1 MAKKITIQAEVETT
15 TLSVAVTSTPGSA
28 GIAIASSVMSSA
40 VTLTNTSLA
49 CDAQYK
55 VGAGSWVELERNQGI
70 ELPISLASTQV
81 YLRRTALDGGLC
93 SVDVSIDG
101 IANISAGSLKVAQL
115 AQDANN
121 NTLGIFG
128 GDGYLAVA
136 TAKRAEKAPI
146 PVLGGDIQLSD
157 FSIAQGTP
165 VLSIVTLPNGSKA
178 LKIVTNIGEDTRLD
192 IPALMGTQFNGEAYI
207 SSDATFTNGVSN
219 ILFYVTPDAN
229 MSTNFASAGFGGYS
243 APLNTPMEPTQKTN
257 TLRYG
262 KADLAITG
270 AITYPFT
277 TGFARLRIIPRG
289 GMSATVILT
298 GIGFSPQPK
307 VGRVCV
313 VSDDGYDSWFQYGQP
328 LFDDRGI
335 PTTVAVIPCAMDT
348 RNGYAFKRQL
358 QGLINKGGAV
368 VAHGP
373 DTASGVGNLF
383 TAFPTTE
390 ARIADMKSV
399 RKWISDNGLATPF
412 YDSCYVW
419 PQGAWQTSA
428 SDTSLLDAAYAAGFT
443 SGRGAILAIAGTQL
457 NIDALSK
464 YQHLTAPI
472 IGHNWAG
479 STAAEATNVAAIVAA
494 INLAA
499 ANGADIYVMLHRV
512 QPTATSDGSMSSIG
526 IRLGDLTTIADAI
539 AVKIAAG
546 TLKPVTMPQLSCSPS
561 GNFWQQ

>member
-1 MAKKITIQAEVETT
+1 MALTTIAASGNSNITINSSR
-15 TLSVAVTSTPGSA
+15 SVLYIST
-28 GIAIASSVMSSA
+28 
-40 VTLTNTSLA
+40 N
-49 CDAQYK
+49 
-55 VGAGSWVELERNQGI
+55 GAGSATLKAISGCGNFTSVEFSGQRTF
-70 ELPISLASTQV
+70 SF
-81 YLRRTALDGGLC
+81 TALGIVNIAMSSVGSC
-93 SVDVSIDG
+93 SYEIG
-101 IANISAGSLKVAQL
+101 IGSGYGELL
-115 AQDANN
+115 DANLVQDSIGA
-121 NTLGIFG
+121 TTGVAG
-128 GDGYLAVA
+128 YDGTFTSV
-136 TAKRAEKAPI
+136 TSKRAEKAPI

-165 VLSIVTLPNGSKA
+165 ALSIVTLPNGSKA
-178 LKIVTNIGEDTRLD
+178 LKIVTNVGEDTRLD
-192 IPALMGTQFNGEAYI
+192 IPALIGSQFNGEVYI

-229 MSTNFASAGFGGYS
+229 ISTNFASAGFGGYS

-262 KADLAITG
+262 KADLSITG

-298 GIGFSPQPK
+298 GIGFAPQPK

-335 PTTVAVIPCAMDT
+335 PTTVAVIPSVMDT
-348 RNGYAFKRQL
+348 RAGYAFKRQL
-358 QGLINKGGAV
+358 QGLVNKGGAV

-373 DTASGVGNLF
+373 DTASGVGNLL
-383 TAFPTTE
+383 TAFLTTD

-419 PQGAWQTSA
+419 PQGVWQASA

-443 SGRGAILAIAGTQL
+443 NGRGAILAIAGTQL

-464 YQHLTAPI
+464 YQHLTVPI
-472 IGHNWAG
+472 IGHTWAG
-479 STAAEATNVAAIVAA
+479 STAAEATNIAAIVAA

-499 ANGADIYVMLHRV
+499 ANGADIYLMVHRV
-512 QPTATSDGSMSSIG
+512 QPTATPDGSMSSIG

-539 AVKIAAG
+539 SAKFTAG

>member
-1 MAKKITIQAEVETT
+1 M
-15 TLSVAVTSTPGSA
+15 VATVNPKYGDGDSSNGRGA
-28 GIAIASSVMSSA
+28 GI
-40 VTLTNTSLA
+40 
-49 CDAQYK
+49 
-55 VGAGSWVELERNQGI
+55 G
-70 ELPISLASTQV
+70 
-81 YLRRTALDGGLC
+81 
-93 SVDVSIDG
+93 
-101 IANISAGSLKVAQL
+101 AQL
-115 AQDANN
+115 SQDANN
-121 NTLGIFG
+121 NNIGIVGEG
-128 GDGYLAVA
+128 GVILFQNMR
-136 TAKRAEKAPI
+136 RAEKAPI
-146 PVLGGDIQLSD
+146 PVLGGDVQLSD

-165 VLSIVTLPNGSKA
+165 ALSIVTLQNGSKA
-178 LKIVTNIGEDTRLD
+178 LKIVTNVGEDTRLD
-192 IPALMGTQFNGEAYI
+192 IPALIGSQFNGEVYI

-229 MSTNFASAGFGGYS
+229 IATNFASSGFGGYS
-243 APLNTPMEPTQKTN
+243 APLNTPMESTQKTN

-298 GIGFSPQPK
+298 GIGFAPQPK

-313 VSDDGYDSWFQYGQP
+313 TIDDGYDSWFQFGQP
-328 LFDDRGI
+328 LFDDRNI
-335 PTTVAVIPCAMDT
+335 PTTMAIIPSVMDT

-373 DTASGVGNLF
+373 DTASGVGNLL

-419 PQGAWQTSA
+419 PQGVWQASA

-443 SGRGAILAIAGTQL
+443 NGRGAILAVAGTQL

-464 YQHLTAPI
+464 YQHLTVPI
-472 IGHNWAG
+472 IGHTWAG
-479 STAAEATNVAAIVAA
+479 STAAEATNIAAIVAA

-512 QPTATSDGSMSSIG
+512 QPTSTPDGSMNSIG

-546 TLKPVTMPQLSCSPS
+546 TLKPVTMPQLSCSQA